1 MVRWR
6 DVQHIAEHPEDDGDL
21 PPLVSHEPVLMS
33 DSWSPE
39 KGIEDE
45 AQIATPREEERP
57 SEASGEEEE
66 EEDEDPEE
74 ILEVEEEEEEEQEHF
89 DQDLPEDPL
98 LPEPE
103 GMPDG
108 PWLAGEVEFFS
119 DFDSGN
125 LAGAQVARPNLSPE
139 PLSKKDLRSA
149 DVQWAAEPDDRKIL
163 YEMLHNCSVRKEP
176 HPKAKLITKKSAG
189 ARLYASCRVTLG
201 GWQKLVD
208 EDGWA
213 QLGPGAAQCDESA
226 TAPELKRFTPME
238 DRPTSGESNDVNMG
252 GYPTP
257 APATPA
263 PAAPAPATP
272 APALPALPADSGVLC
287 FEVTARA
294 DCAGTPFASEECQ
307 WFHFG
312 IRGEVEKT
320 RLRFHVLGL
329 SRFRRLET
337 TRMVSGQ
344 LLTDGLQPVFRY
356 TSSNEGWQLVKG
368 EIGMLRM
375 PDGMI
380 AFTFE
385 HAMTRKLE
393 KDQEL
398 YFALTFPYSLGR
410 IYSHL
415 QTVLPRFVQS
425 GAYVN
430 REELTKSLGGY
441 PIELLTI
448 TERSNR
454 SAQRLPLLPELSL
467 DEQDRPWIFP
477 GRRPIFISARVHPGE
492 TPASYMLEGLL
503 DFLSS
508 SCAAAKELLRR
519 YVFFV
524 IPVLNPD
531 GVAQGHHRL
540 DLRGENLNRVY
551 GKATLE
557 HHPSIFAAEQ
567 ACLNVHQNQ
576 GGLRLYLDLHAHSNR
591 RGGFLLGDTTAA
603 EARLYGWA
611 LGRHCGIFEYAQSD
625 FSESKRGTGKSAMVK
640 LTGNP
645 LCFTVECHYIRGHH
659 SPFPF
664 GPNAWRRMGASCLLA
679 LLELDFLAK
688 PRRSL
693 CPSLPAFHARYREG
707 LWALRQLEGRQRDA
721 SLPHTADAAAYGAM
735 EYWLG
740 LLCAASA
747 AVAYGVQYAPVKK
760 YEIYDGITFQWFM
773 CAGILMVGFLS
784 SIVFGDFGMKDNEC
798 LLIVFGGA
806 LWALSNYL
814 VLPLVKLLGIGLG
827 FSLYHFVNL
836 MVGYVVGRFG
846 FFQMERLKGD
856 LMVCDLGCSLILISF
871 VVMVFVEGDSQ
882 RPRSQRVTILELPPA
897 IFPIDHHY
905 REMYQRWRQG
915 EARGA
920 RDLPESFVIE
930 TAMAVR
936 STMFA
941 HAALESGSNLKS
953 VGGFGVVATQE
964 ELPLE
969 GQNLVRP
976 ETLRPSHS
984 PIVRSNS
991 EPSLSAA

>member
-1 MVRWR
+1 
-6 DVQHIAEHPEDDGDL
+6 
-21 PPLVSHEPVLMS
+21 
-33 DSWSPE
+33 
-39 KGIEDE
+39 
-45 AQIATPREEERP
+45 
-57 SEASGEEEE
+57 
-66 EEDEDPEE
+66 
-74 ILEVEEEEEEEQEHF
+74 
-89 DQDLPEDPL
+89 
-98 LPEPE
+98 
-103 GMPDG
+103 
-108 PWLAGEVEFFS
+108 
-119 DFDSGN
+119 
-125 LAGAQVARPNLSPE
+125 
-139 PLSKKDLRSA
+139 
-149 DVQWAAEPDDRKIL
+149 
-163 YEMLHNCSVRKEP
+163 MLHNCSVRKEP

-226 TAPELKRFTPME
+226 TAPELKRCLESANPGFTPME
-238 DRPTSGESNDVNMG
+238 DRPTSGESNDVNM
-252 GYPTP
+252 
-257 APATPA
+257 
-263 PAAPAPATP
+263 
-272 APALPALPADSGVLC
+272 
-287 FEVTARA
+287 
-294 DCAGTPFASEECQ
+294 
-307 WFHFG
+307 
-312 IRGEVEKT
+312 
-320 RLRFHVLGL
+320 LRFHVLGL

-380 AFTFE
+380 AFTFDARFSASYE
-385 HAMTRKLE
+385 TLK
-393 KDQEL
+393 EL

-640 LTGNP
+640 LSFVGWAEE
-645 LCFTVECHYIRGHH
+645 LEDKR
-659 SPFPF
+659 
-664 GPNAWRRMGASCLLA
+664 LLA

-707 LWALRQLEGRQRDA
+707 LWALRQLEGRQSARAEGDA

-814 VLPLVKLLGIGLG
+814 VLPLVK

-991 EPSLSAA
+991 EPSLSAARNSTPSVSSTGKALGIVLALFAGSLAGVQSVPATLYNQRHPEARPTVVVFPQCLGIYICSSFIYLLYAAVARASGWSIPHSAIRPPYFSGCIWAIGFSFMIVGISILGFSIGYTLDAVGPIVVASMLSIFVFKEMTQGKQLMLYWGSFTLQLAGVLLMTFFSEHK